1 MDTAG
6 NNGLVVGAKGATA
19 KRVEAETGA
28 RVECQSDRTTVVLQG
43 TPVAVGLARVA
54 VERLLRERGIAFRG
68 WSGGGAAPVSPSRSS
83 HRRDSRD
90 FVGEGAGAGAGG
102 DLRGQLKRGR
112 DARVATEVDEGSRK
126 HRKGPD
132 DAFEDAGGAIEG
144 SKNGGS
150 DANDRVLAEL
160 EKMRSR
166 AERFGLPPP
175 TIADAECTL
184 GIGGGDGG
192 MDASRPPRATTRPR
206 FPLRREVAEI
216 VVDCGGKAGLGRVL
230 GRNKATLAAL
240 REATGLRFEVDNDA
254 KRVTIA
260 GDRDAIAVAA
270 NLVASV
276 ANVQFGQHPTT
287 ENVARAFADAG
298 GVRHRPRAP
307 EPGLEL
313 ASPPGES
320 GNDGVEIVVDTG
332 DRLGIIIGKRGK
344 TISALMKRSG
354 CDMICD
360 QEKKTVR
367 VVGRNRE
374 VAAAGERLILDILAD
389 ARAKRASAKDAA
401 DVGEDGD
408 ARDDDRG
415 GDDDYGEGGAENRAG
430 ESPEKTKPA
439 KDAEEDAEN
448 ITAKGTE
455 AKAEAEADADDDA
468 DAKVGAGDANEA
480 DAKGGRART
489 RRRAVA
495 AVAAEGA
502 DADAD
507 ADADAAVA
515 RTNERGR
522 EEDVTVQ
529 DDPRRCDGSGVTPSA
544 RYWYT

>member
-19 KRVEAETGA
+19 KRVETETGA

-90 FVGEGAGAGAGG
+90 FVGEGAGAGG

-112 DARVATEVDEGSRK
+112 DARGATEVDEGSRK

-132 DAFEDAGGAIEG
+132 DAVEDAGGAIEG

-150 DANDRVLAEL
+150 DIANDRVVAEL

-192 MDASRPPRATTRPR
+192 TDASRVVRATTLPR
-206 FPLRREVAEI
+206 FPLRREDAEI

-230 GRNKATLAAL
+230 GRNKANLAAL

-270 NLVASV
+270 NLVASI

-401 DVGEDGD
+401 EGERRVGEDGD
-408 ARDDDRG
+408 ARDDDRV
-415 GDDDYGEGGAENRAG
+415 GDDDYGEGKGGAENRAG

-439 KDAEEDAEN
+439 KDAEEDVEN
-448 ITAKGTE
+448 ISAKGTE
-455 AKAEAEADADDDA
+455 AKTEAE
-468 DAKVGAGDANEA
+468 
-480 DAKGGRART
+480 
-489 RRRAVA
+489 
-495 AVAAEGA
+495 
-502 DADAD
+502 
-507 ADADAAVA
+507 ADAAVA